1 MCRSCPANIVLY
13 CRRLNVVWYTYFEIA
28 GNKVVTIVYCGFK
41 TDDEIVI
48 LQKFEIGNERLES
61 VTVICKIALINILL
75 SEEMV
80 DEKMVK

>member
-1 MCRSCPANIVLY
+1 M
-13 CRRLNVVWYTYFEIA
+13 VWYTYFEIA

-48 LQKFEIGNERLES
+48 FEKYEIGNERLES
-61 VTVICKIALINILL
+61 VTVICKIASMNILP

-80 DEKMVK
+80 EEK